1 MGGSGG
7 EIRTAHSRNAPH
19 PSRLRRATFPG
30 GEGFWGRF
38 RFQIFHILFFLAF
51 DFSSKISI
59 DYWGALDKSARADS
73 ERFCFQARD

>member
-19 PSRLRRATFPG
+19 PPLRRSPFPV
-30 GEGFWGRF
+30 GEGFWGGF
-38 RFQIFHILFFLAF
+38 RFQNLHILFFLTF
-51 DFSSKISI
+51 DFSPKIST
-59 DYWGALDKSARADS
+59 DYRGALDKSARADS